1 MVEQVRE
8 TGKPFCIEANT
19 YRFSGHGAADLLQPY
34 RPKEE
39 VEKHRQ
45 RDPILILRSRLGE
58 ACGLADDE
66 VKAMDEEATA
76 SAAKA
81 VQFAE
86 ESPAPEPEELF
97 TDVVAEHGPR
107 PVRESETD

>member
-1 MVEQVRE
+1 
-8 TGKPFCIEANT
+8 
-19 YRFSGHGAADLLQPY
+19 
-34 RPKEE
+34 
-39 VEKHRQ
+39 
-45 RDPILILRSRLGE
+45 
-58 ACGLADDE
+58 
-66 VKAMDEEATA
+66 MDEEATA